1 MKKLI
6 SCFALLVL
14 MGNIRA
20 ENEAACEE
28 SMVQAEQQ
36 ETRSQ
41 LSEEQEAACQRI
53 MDQLR
58 ARYAELNIH
67 ADIESAL
74 QEVANNNRADFEVAE
89 RVFGVQ
95 LEDGTWVWPVEA
107 RFMVK

>member
-20 ENEAACEE
+20 ENEEA
-28 SMVQAEQQ
+28 MVQAEQQ
-36 ETRSQ
+36 EVRSQ

-67 ADIESAL
+67 ADIENAL

-89 RVFGVQ
+89 RAFGVQ
-95 LEDGTWVWPVEA
+95 LEDGTWVWPIES
-107 RFMVK
+107 RFIVK